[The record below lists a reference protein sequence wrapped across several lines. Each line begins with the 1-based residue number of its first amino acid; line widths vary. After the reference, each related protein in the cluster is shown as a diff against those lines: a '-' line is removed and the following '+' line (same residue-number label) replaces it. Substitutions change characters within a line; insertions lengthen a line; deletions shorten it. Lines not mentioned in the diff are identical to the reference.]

1 MPLAVEVHKGPTRRY
16 RSVLHRADGVEV
28 ELDGGAYNRLGER
41 ELPHDIAH
49 LIVEDELGLD
59 RGVWG
64 VLAAGG
70 LFRGASVRAGR
81 QKPHA
86 ARRGR
91 EVVAAAVEQLNQA
104 EMLTRAVC
112 DLAGVRHG
120 RPAARCAPRTGDA
133 LVVGDGETRPH
144 SARRL
149 RPMPLAVEVRRGDKA
164 GQLSCLGVAIR
175 PQGRTA
181 AANPAEPDSYPARR
195 SPEPATAQH
204 PLMSVPARP
213 P

>member
-1 MPLAVEVHKGPTRRY
+1 MPLTVEVHKGPTRRY
-16 RSVLHRADGVEV
+16 RSILHRADGVEV

-112 DLAGVRHG
+112 DLAADAHCG
-120 RPAARCAPRTGDA
+120 PTSAAGPHRRA
-133 LVVGDGETRPH
+133 LVVGDGERGRARAGLRA
-144 SARRL
+144 ARR
-149 RPMPLAVEVRRGDKA
+149 
-164 GQLSCLGVAIR
+164 C
-175 PQGRTA
+175 GR
-181 AANPAEPDSYPARR
+181 
-195 SPEPATAQH
+195 
-204 PLMSVPARP
+204 
-213 P
+213 

>member
-1 MPLAVEVHKGPTRRY
+1 MPETSLDIQVIKGQTRRY
-16 RSVLHRADGVEV
+16 RSILHRADGVEV
-28 ELDGGAYNRLGER
+28 ELDGGAYNRVGSR

-91 EVVAAAVEQLNQA
+91 EVVAASKEQLNQA
-104 EMLTRAVC
+104 EMLVRVVC
-112 DLAGVRHG
+112 DGGLDPGARWRSDALTAAAVARAHERLVAAADAWAGLQ
-120 RPAARCAPRTGDA
+120 PGDA
-133 LVVGDGETRPH
+133 LRFRWP
-144 SARRL
+144 
-149 RPMPLAVEVRRGDKA
+149 
-164 GQLSCLGVAIR
+164 
-175 PQGRTA
+175 GRTSTA
-181 AANPAEPDSYPARR
+181 AG
-195 SPEPATAQH
+195 
-204 PLMSVPARP
+204 
-213 P
+213 

>member
-1 MPLAVEVHKGPTRRY
+1 MPLAVEVHKGPARRY

-104 EMLTRAVC
+104 ELLTRAVC
-112 DLAGVRHG
+112 DLAADGTADLRAL
-120 RPAARCAPRTGDA
+120 RARTGARWWSETANEAA
-133 LVVGDGETRPH
+133 LARAFDRLDEAVGAWALLEPGGV
-144 SARRL
+144 L
-149 RPMPLAVEVRRGDKA
+149 RFAW
-164 GQLSCLGVAIR
+164 
-175 PQGRTA
+175 
-181 AANPAEPDSYPARR
+181 R
-195 SPEPATAQH
+195 S
-204 PLMSVPARP
+204 
-213 P
+213 

>member
-28 ELDGGAYNRLGER
+28 ELDGGAYNRLGTR

-91 EVVAAAVEQLNQA
+91 EVVDASVEQLNQA

-112 DLAGVRHG
+112 DLAGAGTADLRAL
-120 RPAARCAPRTGDA
+120 RARTGERWWSETASEAA
-133 LVVGDGETRPH
+133 L
-144 SARRL
+144 ARAFGRL
-149 RPMPLAVEVRRGDKA
+149 D
-164 GQLSCLGVAIR
+164 
-175 PQGRTA
+175 A
-181 AANPAEPDSYPARR
+181 AAGAWARLEPGGMLRFAWRG
-195 SPEPATAQH
+195 
-204 PLMSVPARP
+204 
-213 P
+213 

>member
-1 MPLAVEVHKGPTRRY
+1 MHKGPTRRY
-16 RSVLHRADGVEV
+16 RSILHRADGVEV
-28 ELDGGAYNRLGER
+28 ELDGGAYNRLGAR

-91 EVVAAAVEQLNQA
+91 EVVAAATEQLNQA
-104 EMLTRAVC
+104 EMLVRVVC
-112 DLAGVRHG
+112 DAAGAG
-120 RPAARCAPRTGDA
+120 RVDLRTRTGERWWSETLTEAAVARAIERLGRAADDWAA
-133 LVVGDGETRPH
+133 LAPGGSCASAGPGERQ
-144 SARRL
+144 RRL
-149 RPMPLAVEVRRGDKA
+149 GRGQVEAAPQRPRMSSRGRIPT
-164 GQLSCLGVAIR
+164 SR
-175 PQGRTA
+175 
-181 AANPAEPDSYPARR
+181 
-195 SPEPATAQH
+195 
-204 PLMSVPARP
+204 
-213 P
+213 